1 MQPTDSKHRVCLV
14 SWSRLCDAQTER
26 TVSTEQFDEVGIRN
40 DFSFLIPDVP
50 VISSESA
57 FIAIHC

>member
-1 MQPTDSKHRVCLV
+1 LLSRALRTIKKNSVSRHRLR
-14 SWSRLCDAQTER
+14 WR
-26 TVSTEQFDEVGIRN
+26 TKFDEVGIRN